1 MNNKPKFSNEAGPP
15 ASISRNP
22 PALTIHLAWSEARL
36 VRFCRRFALSW
47 QRNAMLKARPTTM
60 VTRASAHKNSR
71 LHELVFAFPDD
82 EYRTRGVPDDR
93 SAVLPM
99 KTCLRPV

>member
-1 MNNKPKFSNEAGPP
+1 
-15 ASISRNP
+15 
-22 PALTIHLAWSEARL
+22 
-36 VRFCRRFALSW
+36 
-47 QRNAMLKARPTTM
+47 M